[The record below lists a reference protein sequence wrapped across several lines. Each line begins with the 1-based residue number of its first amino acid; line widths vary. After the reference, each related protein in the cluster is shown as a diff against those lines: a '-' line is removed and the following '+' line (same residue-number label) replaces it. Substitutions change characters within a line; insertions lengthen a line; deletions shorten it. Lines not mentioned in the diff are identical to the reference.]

1 THAHQ
6 HSDTVTDPLRPKVP
20 ARDSGM
26 FFIALDGF
34 EDAFRTC
41 AVAEPEPAVAK
52 TATDFEESPGFRS
65 RRKSAEQRTIRIRVN
80 VIAPVLSS
88 VGFVFRRDIGEAIR
102 RPGMFL
108 DPCLHRFG
116 CLRFV
121 RQCRHNWLL
130 SYSRLPGFNEL
141 HAL

>member
-6 HSDTVTDPLRPKVP
+6 HSDTVTDPLRPKVL

-41 AVAEPEPAVAK
+41 AVGEPEPAVAK

-65 RRKSAEQRTIRIRVN
+65 GRKSAEQRAIRIRVD
-80 VIAPVLSS
+80 VIAPVLSA
-88 VGFVFRRDIGEAIR
+88 VGLVLSCDVGE
-102 RPGMFL
+102 
-108 DPCLHRFG
+108 
-116 CLRFV
+116 
-121 RQCRHNWLL
+121 
-130 SYSRLPGFNEL
+130 
-141 HAL
+141 